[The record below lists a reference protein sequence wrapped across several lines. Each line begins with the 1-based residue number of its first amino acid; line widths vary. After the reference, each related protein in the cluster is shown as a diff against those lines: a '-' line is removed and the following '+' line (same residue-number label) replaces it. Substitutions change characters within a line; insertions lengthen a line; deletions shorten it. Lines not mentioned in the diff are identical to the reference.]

1 MTTTFRPYQPNQSFL
16 LPPSPKDWLPEGHL
30 AYFISDTVE
39 MLDVSAFY
47 RPYQGDG
54 RRNRPFDPRMMLKIL
69 LYGYAV
75 GTCSSRKMAKKIHE
89 DVAFRVLA
97 AGNFP
102 AHRTIAEFRQ
112 RHLEDFQQL
121 FVQVVE
127 IAGEAGI
134 LKLGTVAVDGTKVKA
149 NASKRKAMSYKR
161 MKEAEQELRQEIARI
176 LEEAARIDA
185 EEDALYGPDNQGD
198 ELPAE
203 LQRREER
210 LVKIRAAKER
220 LERRQAEE
228 DGKKGRHEDD
238 DRKSPR
244 GGRKFKRDFGV
255 PEDSSQDNFTDPQS
269 RIMKTSTEGFQQC
282 YNVQVAVDE
291 SGQLIVATGLTQSAA
306 DNQQLIPMVEKVEA
320 HTGKRPSRILAD
332 SGYRD
337 EKNFQVLEEKKID
350 GYISLGRERKSV
362 SQVPDSNLE
371 ATRRMYEKLNTKQ
384 GRNRYRR
391 RKAIVEPVF
400 GWVKEILGFRRFSL
414 RGSDKV
420 AAEWNLVCTAVNM
433 KRLHATICWT

>member
-1 MTTTFRPYQPNQSFL
+1 M
-16 LPPSPKDWLPEGHL
+16 
-30 AYFISDTVE
+30 
-39 MLDVSAFY
+39 
-47 RPYQGDG
+47 
-54 RRNRPFDPRMMLKIL
+54 
-69 LYGYAV
+69 
-75 GTCSSRKMAKKIHE
+75 
-89 DVAFRVLA
+89 
-97 AGNFP
+97 
-102 AHRTIAEFRQ
+102 
-112 RHLEDFQQL
+112 
-121 FVQVVE
+121 
-127 IAGEAGI
+127 
-134 LKLGTVAVDGTKVKA
+134 
-149 NASKRKAMSYKR
+149 
-161 MKEAEQELRQEIARI
+161 
-176 LEEAARIDA
+176 
-185 EEDALYGPDNQGD
+185 
-198 ELPAE
+198 
-203 LQRREER
+203 
-210 LVKIRAAKER
+210 KIRAAKER

-238 DRKSPR
+238 DRKSPK

-282 YNVQVAVDE
+282 YNAQVAVDE

-350 GYISLGRERKSV
+350 GYVSLGREGKSV
-362 SQVPDSNLE
+362 SQIPDPNLE

-384 GRNRYRR
+384 GRIRYRR